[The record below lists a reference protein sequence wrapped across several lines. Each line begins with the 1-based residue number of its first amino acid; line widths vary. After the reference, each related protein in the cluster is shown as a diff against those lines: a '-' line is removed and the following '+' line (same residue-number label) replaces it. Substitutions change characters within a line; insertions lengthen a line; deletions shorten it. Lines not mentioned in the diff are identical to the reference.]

1 MVKSMSEDLK
11 HTPEI
16 LSAKDLQ
23 DMGFSRSM
31 SYALFNREDIPVI
44 RIGKRKFIRREKFME
59 WLAELYAKRDKLIK
73 RQAAVKEQEKLLDKR
88 IAALNEKIKE
98 IERTRLLNMCKE
110 RNWTLSDLMDVLES
124 IPEGMDFKTFTK
136 KVNKKSQQT
145 KKEEHD
151 DQI

>member
-1 MVKSMSEDLK
+1 MNEKEK
-11 HTPEI
+11 TTPTAEP
-16 LSAKDLQ
+16 ATEQQTEPTKPKRTNEEKLQ
-23 DMGFSRSM
+23 
-31 SYALFNREDIPVI
+31 
-44 RIGKRKFIRREKFME
+44 
-59 WLAELYAKRDKLIK
+59 ELYAKRDKLLK
-73 RQAAVKEQEKLLDKR
+73 RLEDVKAQEKSLDKR

-124 IPEGMDFKTFTK
+124 IPEGMDFKTFAK
-136 KVNKKSQQT
+136 KVNKKAQQT

>member
-1 MVKSMSEDLK
+1 MTEKNNVPAVD
-11 HTPEI
+11 
-16 LSAKDLQ
+16 
-23 DMGFSRSM
+23 
-31 SYALFNREDIPVI
+31 DIPAEQQTEPTKL
-44 RIGKRKFIRREKFME
+44 KRTNEEK
-59 WLAELYAKRDKLIK
+59 LQELYAKRDKLIK

-110 RNWTLSDLMDVLES
+110 RNWTPSDLMDVLES
-124 IPEGMDFKTFTK
+124 IPEGMDFKTFSE

>member
-1 MVKSMSEDLK
+1 MTDEKMTTPKAESTKVKRTDEDK
-11 HTPEI
+11 
-16 LSAKDLQ
+16 LQ
-23 DMGFSRSM
+23 
-31 SYALFNREDIPVI
+31 
-44 RIGKRKFIRREKFME
+44 
-59 WLAELYAKRDKLIK
+59 ELYAKRDKLLK
-73 RQAAVKEQEKLLDKR
+73 RQAAVKEQEKSLDKR

-124 IPEGMDFKTFTK
+124 IPEGMDFKTFAK
-136 KVNKKSQQT
+136 KVNKKAQQT

>member
-1 MVKSMSEDLK
+1 MTDEKMTKPTAEATK
-11 HTPEI
+11 PKRTNEE
-16 LSAKDLQ
+16 KLQ
-23 DMGFSRSM
+23 
-31 SYALFNREDIPVI
+31 
-44 RIGKRKFIRREKFME
+44 
-59 WLAELYAKRDKLIK
+59 ELYAKHDKLLK
-73 RQAAVKEQEKLLDKR
+73 RQADVKVQEKLLDKR

-124 IPEGMDFKTFTK
+124 IPEGMDFKTFSK
-136 KVNKKSQQT
+136 KVNKKAQQT

>member
-1 MVKSMSEDLK
+1 MENKNSAAMKAAEQQTESTKVKRTDEEK
-11 HTPEI
+11 
-16 LSAKDLQ
+16 LQ
-23 DMGFSRSM
+23 
-31 SYALFNREDIPVI
+31 
-44 RIGKRKFIRREKFME
+44 
-59 WLAELYAKRDKLIK
+59 ELYAKRDKLLK
-73 RQAAVKEQEKLLDKR
+73 RLADVKAQEKSLDKR

-110 RNWTLSDLMDVLES
+110 RNWTPSDLMDVLES
-124 IPEGMDFKTFTK
+124 IPEGMDFKTFSE

>member
-1 MVKSMSEDLK
+1 MVNENSAAMKAAEQQTESTKVKRTDEDK
-11 HTPEI
+11 
-16 LSAKDLQ
+16 LQ
-23 DMGFSRSM
+23 
-31 SYALFNREDIPVI
+31 
-44 RIGKRKFIRREKFME
+44 
-59 WLAELYAKRDKLIK
+59 ELYAKRDKLLK
-73 RQAAVKEQEKLLDKR
+73 RLADVKAQEKSLDKR

>member
-1 MVKSMSEDLK
+1 MVNKNSAAMKAAEKQTESTKVKRTDEDK
-11 HTPEI
+11 
-16 LSAKDLQ
+16 LQ
-23 DMGFSRSM
+23 
-31 SYALFNREDIPVI
+31 
-44 RIGKRKFIRREKFME
+44 
-59 WLAELYAKRDKLIK
+59 ELYAKRDKLLK
-73 RQAAVKEQEKLLDKR
+73 RQAAVKEQEKSLDKR

-124 IPEGMDFKTFTK
+124 IPEGMDFKTFAK
-136 KVNKKSQQT
+136 KVNKKAQQT

>member
-1 MVKSMSEDLK
+1 MTDEKMTTPKAESTKVKRTDEEK
-11 HTPEI
+11 
-16 LSAKDLQ
+16 LQ
-23 DMGFSRSM
+23 
-31 SYALFNREDIPVI
+31 
-44 RIGKRKFIRREKFME
+44 
-59 WLAELYAKRDKLIK
+59 ELYAKRDKLLK
-73 RQAAVKEQEKLLDKR
+73 RQAAVKTQEKSLNKR
-88 IAALNEKIKE
+88 ITDLKEKIKE

>member
-1 MVKSMSEDLK
+1 MTEKNNVPAVD
-11 HTPEI
+11 
-16 LSAKDLQ
+16 
-23 DMGFSRSM
+23 
-31 SYALFNREDIPVI
+31 DIPAEQQTEPTKL
-44 RIGKRKFIRREKFME
+44 KRTNEEK
-59 WLAELYAKRDKLIK
+59 LQELYAKRDKLLK
-73 RQAAVKEQEKLLDKR
+73 RLEDVKAQEKSLDKR

-110 RNWTLSDLMDVLES
+110 RNWTPSDLMDVLES

>member
-1 MVKSMSEDLK
+1 MVNEN
-11 HTPEI
+11 
-16 LSAKDLQ
+16 SAAMKAAEKQTEPTKPKRTNEEKLQ
-23 DMGFSRSM
+23 
-31 SYALFNREDIPVI
+31 
-44 RIGKRKFIRREKFME
+44 
-59 WLAELYAKRDKLIK
+59 ELYAKRDKLLK
-73 RQAAVKEQEKLLDKR
+73 RQAAVKTQEKSLDKR
-88 IAALNEKIKE
+88 ITALKEKIKE

-110 RNWTLSDLMDVLES
+110 RNWTLSDLMEVLES

>member
-1 MVKSMSEDLK
+1 MENKNSAAMKAAEQQTESTKVKRTDEEK
-11 HTPEI
+11 
-16 LSAKDLQ
+16 LQ
-23 DMGFSRSM
+23 
-31 SYALFNREDIPVI
+31 
-44 RIGKRKFIRREKFME
+44 
-59 WLAELYAKRDKLIK
+59 ELYAKRDTLLK
-73 RQAAVKEQEKLLDKR
+73 RLADVKAQEKSLDKR

-110 RNWTLSDLMDVLES
+110 RNWTPSDLMDVLES

-136 KVNKKSQQT
+136 KVNKKAQQT